1 MTTTPQPVSDAS
13 LGRPYD
19 TVIFDL
25 DGTLS
30 DSAPGIVASLHHAY
44 DMLGHP
50 KPADFVPFIGPPFEL
65 AFRSEGFTEEQIVD
79 LLGVYRER
87 YWNTGAFENSIYP
100 GIDDVLN
107 ELAAQGYR
115 LAIATSKPEE
125 TALRILEHFGY
136 IDRFEIIGGATFDAT
151 RSTKSA
157 VLDHVLG
164 QLGPCRPIMIGDR
177 HHDVEGAREHGIDCI
192 GVRWGYSIDDELER
206 FGARWVIDSPSEILA
221 IVAGA
226 PPTPSVTS

>member
-1 MTTTPQPVSDAS
+1 MTTPVPAS
-13 LGRPYD
+13 AYD

-44 DMLGHP
+44 DLLGHP
-50 KPADFVPFIGPPFEL
+50 KPDDFVPFIGPPFE
-65 AFRSEGFTEEQIVD
+65 ATFRAAGFTEAEIFD

-100 GIDDVLN
+100 GIDEVLTQ
-107 ELAAQGYR
+107 LTALGYR
-115 LAIATSKPEE
+115 LAVATSKPEE

-136 IDRFEIIGGATFDAT
+136 IERFEIIGGATFDES

-164 QLGPCRPIMIGDR
+164 QLGACRPVMIGDR
-177 HHDVEGAREHGIDCI
+177 HHDIEGAAEHGIDCI
-192 GVRWGYSIDDELER
+192 GVRWGYSIGDELER
-206 FGARWVIDSPSEILA
+206 YGARWIIDEPRQILD
-221 IVAGA
+221 IVTGA
-226 PPTPSVTS
+226 VSS